1 MKYRR
6 LVLFGAT
13 IAVVALRWVR
23 TAGHTGPQATTYT
36 PPRTAWGDPDLQG
49 IWRAL
54 TPVPLER
61 PQAFAGREFL
71 TDAEMAE
78 RDRQAEERRTQA
90 RAGKAERE
98 GDGGLR
104 LYNAITWL
112 SEDRIKIARRT
123 SAIIDPP
130 DGRIPGWT
138 PQQLKL
144 WEAREAATRGRGD
157 ADSWEDRAYEER
169 CIHVVSAGNRRNFG
183 LGAAERSQE
192 NLGRPP
198 SPEVLEDRFLSE
210 STSGRPMKRI
220 MQAPGYVVIAS
231 EDDNGYQIIPLD
243 RPAPDPKVR
252 QYQGVARGHW
262 EGNTLVVV
270 TTNINDKQNGG
281 AIIQVDQGE
290 FYPGTGETLRVTERY
305 TRRDADTLDHQ
316 TTVEDPAVYVR
327 PYTFLHEWTRDDKYK
342 VSAYLCREG
351 HDDMPSMLA
360 AGRFDEVT
368 ALDNAADAERVR
380 RLRLEEL
387 KAEVERSIKR

>member
-1 MKYRR
+1 
-6 LVLFGAT
+6 
-13 IAVVALRWVR
+13 
-23 TAGHTGPQATTYT
+23 
-36 PPRTAWGDPDLQG
+36 
-49 IWRAL
+49 
-54 TPVPLER
+54 
-61 PQAFAGREFL
+61 
-71 TDAEMAE
+71 
-78 RDRQAEERRTQA
+78 
-90 RAGKAERE
+90 
-98 GDGGLR
+98 
-104 LYNAITWL
+104 
-112 SEDRIKIARRT
+112 
-123 SAIIDPP
+123 
-130 DGRIPGWT
+130 
-138 PQQLKL
+138 
-144 WEAREAATRGRGD
+144 
-157 ADSWEDRAYEER
+157 
-169 CIHVVSAGNRRNFG
+169 
-183 LGAAERSQE
+183 
-192 NLGRPP
+192 
-198 SPEVLEDRFLSE
+198 
-210 STSGRPMKRI
+210 MKRI